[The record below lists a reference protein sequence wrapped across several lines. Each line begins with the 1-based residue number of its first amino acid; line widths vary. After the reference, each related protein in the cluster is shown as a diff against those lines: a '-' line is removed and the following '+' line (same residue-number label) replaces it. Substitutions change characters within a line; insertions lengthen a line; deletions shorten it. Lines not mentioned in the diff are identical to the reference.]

1 MPRDPRIRYIRQPGE
16 RLSHGNL
23 MNLCMG
29 CSTGAVG
36 IVLDD
41 DDWYAPDR
49 VRKQAERL
57 YDPAIDIVGTSR
69 LFYYVLGTQRAFR
82 YVNLTHLKWMAAPA
96 WKRSAWENNRF
107 DNLPHG
113 ADTNFMNRIPKE
125 RWADLEDE
133 RLMISTIHPNNAA
146 PKRLP
151 SPSFVA
157 IPWTSVEDITK
168 GTL

>member
-1 MPRDPRIRYIRQPGE
+1 M
-16 RLSHGNL
+16 
-23 MNLCMG
+23 
-29 CSTGAVG
+29 G

-107 DNLPHG
+107 DSLPHG
-113 ADTNFMNRIPKE
+113 ADTKFISRIPEE
-125 RWADLEDE
+125 RRVDMEDE
-133 RLMISTIHPNNAA
+133 KLLVSTIHPANAS

-151 SPSFVA
+151 SPTFVEV
-157 IPWTSVEDITK
+157 PWASIEEVTK